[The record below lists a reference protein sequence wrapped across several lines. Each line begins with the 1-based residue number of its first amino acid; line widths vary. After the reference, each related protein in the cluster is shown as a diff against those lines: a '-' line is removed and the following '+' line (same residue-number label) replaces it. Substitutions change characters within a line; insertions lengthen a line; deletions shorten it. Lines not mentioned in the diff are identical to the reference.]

1 MCRVLCYACA
11 CVYARVIQQSCVSLC
26 DISCRHQGSHTHTT
40 HPGKPG
46 SPGQA
51 KEKGKE
57 TGPAQGKNQTWPGK
71 DGKRC
76 VCVRGMAGMGP
87 LAVGRRAP
95 DGENYNKS
103 DLNWA
108 EHVHKKGAREQN
120 TTATAKGQA
129 RAGTQEGGSGGCLR
143 WVWTLTGKATA
154 SPSIMGHGPWAM
166 WGRHGSMRAKKGSH
180 HHRLQF
186 RGGHTPSG
194 RVHFSPS
201 CSHRSLGL
209 RAYLLQQ
216 PVTQDAPKRTVYMHP
231 LGTHP
236 SHSQRRRKSFA
247 PR

>member
-1 MCRVLCYACA
+1 MPAPGLT
-11 CVYARVIQQSCVSLC
+11 
-26 DISCRHQGSHTHTT
+26 HTHTT

-51 KEKGKE
+51 KGKGKE

-95 DGENYNKS
+95 DGEKYNKS
-103 DLNWA
+103 DLKWA
-108 EHVHKKGAREQN
+108 EHVHKKGQENR

-154 SPSIMGHGPWAM
+154 SPSIMGHGPWAI
-166 WGRHGSMRAKKGSH
+166 WGETWIHATQKGSH

-186 RGGHTPSG
+186 RGGHSPSG
-194 RVHFSPS
+194 VHFSPS

-236 SHSQRRRKSFA
+236 SHSQRRRRKSFA